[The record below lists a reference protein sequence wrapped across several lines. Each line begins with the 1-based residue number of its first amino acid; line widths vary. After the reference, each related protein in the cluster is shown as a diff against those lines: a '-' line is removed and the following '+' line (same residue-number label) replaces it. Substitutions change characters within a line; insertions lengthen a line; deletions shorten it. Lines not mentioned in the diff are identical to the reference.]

1 MAELNKAP
9 AATNFATLI
18 ASPAEFENTVQ
29 NNFWVSD
36 DYDRRD
42 ESSLEQRAIDAY
54 NRVLEPKGDG
64 ISAVYKHYG
73 LTMRQLQMSTM
84 RDTLMLIVAQG
95 SASLEKDTLDL
106 FRGYFS
112 IQKVCDLLHQQYQ
125 CAAHEQRIYMRDN
138 LHQRTEE

>member
-1 MAELNKAP
+1 M
-9 AATNFATLI
+9 
-18 ASPAEFENTVQ
+18 Q

-54 NRVLEPKGDG
+54 RGSVLEPEGDG
-64 ISAVYKHYG
+64 DGMRAVYKHYG

-95 SASLEKDTLDL
+95 SAGLEKDTLDL

-112 IQKVCDLLHQQYQ
+112 IQKVCDLLHRQYQ